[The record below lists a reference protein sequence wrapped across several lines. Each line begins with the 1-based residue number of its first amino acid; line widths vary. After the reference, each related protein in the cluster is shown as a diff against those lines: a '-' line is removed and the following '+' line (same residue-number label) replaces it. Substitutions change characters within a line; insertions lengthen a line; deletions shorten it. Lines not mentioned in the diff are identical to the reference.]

1 MTLACVG
8 QAAAGAVVRGS
19 VQARSRRPWR
29 GARHAC
35 GGAVRRARR
44 ARGAGR
50 PRAVQQRVLQ
60 PHVQVAEA
68 HARAKVEAHQQLP
81 EQGPRALL
89 AQALPA
95 RAAGAAQSDALK
107 REAVLRGHGCAPR
120 RAPRWRPSLRLQHS
134 RALTAW
140 A

>member
-60 PHVQVAEA
+60 PHVQVARPMRVQKSRPTSSCWNRGR
-68 HARAKVEAHQQLP
+68 ARSSLRPFLRARR
-81 EQGPRALL
+81 GPPSQTRSRERRCCEGMDAR
-89 AQALPA
+89 
-95 RAAGAAQSDALK
+95 RAAPLAGAFST
-107 REAVLRGHGCAPR
+107 AVP
-120 RAPRWRPSLRLQHS
+120 
-134 RALTAW
+134 
-140 A
+140 